1 MLALMSDPMTRET
14 TNVGDLVTLTSS
26 GRLMKVVQVHAKTRE
41 VCVAPADS
49 AGGPGIW
56 VKLDALE
63 VPGLR
68 STTSN
73 LNL

>member
-1 MLALMSDPMTRET
+1 MNLKISE
-14 TNVGDLVTLTSS
+14 LVRLKSS

-41 VCVAPADS
+41 VCVIPADS
-49 AGGPGIW
+49 TAGVGIW

-68 STTSN
+68 STNST
-73 LNL
+73 LDL

>member
-1 MLALMSDPMTRET
+1 MNLKISE
-14 TNVGDLVTLTSS
+14 LVRLKSS
-26 GRLMKVVQVHAKTRE
+26 GRLMKVLQIHAKTAE

-56 VKLDALE
+56 VKLDAIE

-68 STTSN
+68 STPSN
-73 LNL
+73 LDLV

>member
-1 MLALMSDPMTRET
+1 MNLKISE
-14 TNVGDLVTLTSS
+14 LVRLKSS
-26 GRLMKVVQVHAKTRE
+26 GRLMKVVQIHIKTHE
-41 VCVAPADS
+41 VCVVPADS

-68 STTSN
+68 STP
-73 LNL
+73 LDL

>member
-1 MLALMSDPMTRET
+1 MMNLKISE
-14 TNVGDLVTLTSS
+14 LVRLKSS
-26 GRLMKVVQVHAKTRE
+26 GRLMKVLQIHAKTGE

-56 VKLDALE
+56 VKLDAIE

-68 STTSN
+68 STPSN
-73 LNL
+73 LDL

>member
-1 MLALMSDPMTRET
+1 MTLET
-14 TNVGDLVTLTSS
+14 TKVGDLVTLTSS

-49 AGGPGIW
+49 TGGSGIW

-68 STTSN
+68 STNSTLS
-73 LNL
+73 L

>member
-1 MLALMSDPMTRET
+1 MMNLKISE
-14 TNVGDLVTLTSS
+14 LVRLKSS

-41 VCVAPADS
+41 VCVIPADS
-49 AGGPGIW
+49 TAGVGIW

-68 STTSN
+68 STNST
-73 LNL
+73 LDL